1 VVNHPNRKRT
11 ATRAWCKRDGDR
23 YIVFTKFGDDRE
35 RLGFVRVFNAAT
47 QPGRSLRSWN
57 AVDTTMEHSQN
68 FATRAEAVRWLEAL
82 SQAAPR

>member
-1 VVNHPNRKRT
+1 MVNHPNRKRT
-11 ATRAWCKRDGDR
+11 AWCKRDGDR

-35 RLGFVRVFNAAT
+35 RLGFVRAAT
-47 QPGRSLRSWN
+47 LRSWN

-68 FATRAEAVRWLEAL
+68 FPTRAAAVRWLEAL